1 MSKIV
6 LAANYNCSDS
16 SNSAYGAAA
25 YGTCE
30 TSAPANT
37 GTPTD
42 TTTQESNLGAP
53 NTGFLQQL
61 YTGGSFTILVP
72 IVLIVVLVVISTV
85 VLKKKTSSHK

>member
-1 MSKIV
+1 MSRII

-30 TSAPANT
+30 TSTPADT
-37 GTPTD
+37 GAPTD
-42 TTTQESNLGAP
+42 TTTQDTNLGAP

-61 YTGGSFTILVP
+61 YTGGSFTIIAPLILAVALVA
-72 IVLIVVLVVISTV
+72 ISTFI
-85 VLKKKTSSHK
+85 LKKKQASHK

>member
-1 MSKIV
+1 MSRII

-30 TSAPANT
+30 TSAPA
-37 GTPTD
+37 GTVTPID
-42 TTTQESNLGAP
+42 TTTQDTNLGAP

-61 YTGGSFTILVP
+61 YAGGSFTILVP
-72 IVLIVVLVVISTV
+72 LMLIVILVAISTV